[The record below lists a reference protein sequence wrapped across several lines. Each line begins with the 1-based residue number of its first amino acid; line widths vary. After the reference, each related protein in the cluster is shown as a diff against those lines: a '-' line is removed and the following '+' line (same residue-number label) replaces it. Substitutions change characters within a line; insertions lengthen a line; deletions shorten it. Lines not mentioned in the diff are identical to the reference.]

1 MFFEINE
8 MHVHYGVAEV
18 LKGISL
24 TVEEG
29 QAVTLIGSNGAGKT
43 TALRTVSGLKGLSAG
58 EVWFDGSRIDRLSPQ
73 DIVRRGVVH
82 VPQGRGLFPF
92 MTVSENLKLGAY
104 LRRDKS
110 RVSKDLADV
119 LDHFPRLR
127 ERSRQRAGTMS
138 GGEQQMLAIACALM
152 ARPRLLLLDEPSSGL
167 SPIMVEEIERIVG
180 NINSEGTSTLLVEQN
195 AWLAL
200 RLTTKGYVLE
210 MGSIVLSGDAQ
221 DLLQSDHV
229 RRAYLGVWA

>member
-1 MFFEINE
+1 MFFEIKDI
-8 MHVHYGVAEV
+8 HVHYGPAEV

-29 QAVTLIGSNGAGKT
+29 EAATLIGSNGAGKT
-43 TALRTVSGLKGLSAG
+43 TALRAISGLKGLSSG
-58 EVWFDGSRIDRLSPQ
+58 EIWFDGSRIDRLSPQ
-73 DIVRRGVVH
+73 EIVRRGIVQ
-82 VPQGRGLFPF
+82 VPQGRGMFPF

-110 RVSKDLADV
+110 EVSGDLANV

-152 ARPRLLLLDEPSSGL
+152 AKPKLLLLDEPSSGL

-180 NINSEGTSTLLVEQN
+180 GINSQGTSTLLVEQN

-200 RLTTKGYVLE
+200 KLTTKGYVLE
-210 MGSIVLSGDAQ
+210 TGSIVLSGNAQ
-221 DLLQSDHV
+221 DLLHSDHV
-229 RRAYLGVWA
+229 RRAYLGV

>member
-1 MFFEINE
+1 MFFEAKD
-8 MHVHYGVAEV
+8 MHVHYGRAEV
-18 LKGISL
+18 LKGVSL
-24 TVEEG
+24 AVAEG
-29 QAVTLIGSNGAGKT
+29 EAATLIGSNGAGKT
-43 TALRTVSGLKGLSAG
+43 TALRAISGLKGLSSG

-73 DIVRRGVVH
+73 DIVRRGIVQ

-110 RVSKDLADV
+110 RISSDLANI

-127 ERSRQRAGTMS
+127 ERSHQRAGTMS

-180 NINSEGTSTLLVEQN
+180 SINSEGTSTLLVEQN

-200 RLTTKGYVLE
+200 KLTTKGYVLE
-210 MGSIVLSGDAQ
+210 TGSIVLSGNAQ
-221 DLLQSDHV
+221 DLLHSDHV
-229 RRAYLGVWA
+229 RRAYLGV